1 MSCCDCGPWVV
12 CPLHTNYDQ
21 PQPQPEPEQPPQGAR
36 GQSLDKSGREYFSY
50 LKEAP

>member
-21 PQPQPEPEQPPQGAR
+21 PQPEPEQPPPKQEGGKA
-36 GQSLDKSGREYFSY
+36 
-50 LKEAP
+50 